1 MEAFPVPG
9 NIVVVE
15 HHSGKVSWA
24 IARDGEYG
32 ETIKSLDMHQCGKA
46 IEAVEAL
53 IKSIAARGTK
63 NRVVGYTGIYEEVE
77 AMKSEL
83 KNLEGDELKEAT
95 LRYRNAMAMEDA
107 FTTALV
113 RVAEGLME
121 WTKQSLAEVK

>member
-1 MEAFPVPG
+1 
-9 NIVVVE
+9 
-15 HHSGKVSWA
+15 
-24 IARDGEYG
+24 
-32 ETIKSLDMHQCGKA
+32 MHQCGKA